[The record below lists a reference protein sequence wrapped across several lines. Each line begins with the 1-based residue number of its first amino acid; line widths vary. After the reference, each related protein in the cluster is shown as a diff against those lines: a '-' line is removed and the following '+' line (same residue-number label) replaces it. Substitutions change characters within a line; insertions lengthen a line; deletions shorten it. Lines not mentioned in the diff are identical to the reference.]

1 MRTIN
6 LCGGRE
12 CCPKL
17 LVEKMSDGTTVYY
30 VTDDDGGKVGLSISE
45 ARNLALAIF
54 KEVGKDEDFKRT

>member
-6 LCGGRE
+6 LCGGRA

-17 LVEKMSDGTTVYY
+17 LVEKMSDGTMVYY
-30 VTDDDGGKVGLSISE
+30 VTDDDGGKIGLSVSE

-54 KEVGKDEDFKRT
+54 KEVGKK